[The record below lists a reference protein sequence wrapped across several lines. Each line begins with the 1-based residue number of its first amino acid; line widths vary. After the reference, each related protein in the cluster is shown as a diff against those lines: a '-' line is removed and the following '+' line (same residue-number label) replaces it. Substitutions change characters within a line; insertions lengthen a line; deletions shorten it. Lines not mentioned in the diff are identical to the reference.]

1 MKEKMTFKIFS
12 ERIKEAFTNPDF
24 FDVDYLNRLYIMF
37 KDSIGLYAFTL
48 DEWIEFI
55 FVEWNL
61 NTHETMLKSQA

>member
-1 MKEKMTFKIFS
+1 MTFKIFS